1 MHYDELP
8 KVLIMTVVEDK
19 DLDKVMKVIQ
29 DKARTGFIGDGKIF
43 ISPVESAYTVRTGE
57 AGL

>member
-1 MHYDELP
+1 VD
-8 KVLIMTVVEDK
+8 DK

-57 AGL
+57 MGL

>member
-1 MHYDELP
+1 VHYDELP
-8 KVLIMTVVEDK
+8 KVLIMTVVDDK
-19 DLDKVMKVIQ
+19 DLDKAMKVIQ

-43 ISPVESAYTVRTGE
+43 ISPVENAYTVRTGE